1 MVWLLVRTWRTV
13 RHCRCPEVG
22 SFSDY
27 RVVAGLPTIV
37 DAVETPPGSRPNEW
51 QLRPEDSRSYHWDQ
65 LQAYDQEQERQQR
78 ELQAAAEYSAE
89 GGDAAEEEENSEGS
103 DENEEAEGA
112 EGAEPLVEVCDEAES
127 PLSWPSTPVRSVES
141 CF

>member
-1 MVWLLVRTWRTV
+1 M
-13 RHCRCPEVG
+13 
-22 SFSDY
+22 
-27 RVVAGLPTIV
+27 AGLPTIV

-78 ELQAAAEYSAE
+78 ELQAVAEYSAE
-89 GGDAAEEEENSEGS
+89 VGDAAKEGEISES
-103 DENEEAEGA
+103 LDENEEAEEAKGS
-112 EGAEPLVEVCDEAES
+112 ESLVEVCDEAES